1 MEEERVRYGIDSENK
16 RGNKVIEYSVKGEH
30 KSSATLKF
38 TTNKTV
44 YLEFTFCDNCSIFI
58 ELSKDGYHSEGISGS
73 CTCIKKD
80 VLDSLDE
87 FMKVDCNKFVD
98 EILNGRVFI
107 DKRIINEYL
116 KDGIM
121 KVLQTY
127 EEGES
132 KKKFVR
138 DTRIDPLYNDMANP
152 NIKAARGKYKGDPL
166 YDDMKVLG

>member
-1 MEEERVRYGIDSENK
+1 MEERVRYGIDSENK
-16 RGNKVIEYSVKGEH
+16 RGDKVIEYSVKGEH

-38 TTNKTV
+38 TTNKTI
-44 YLEFTFCDNCSIFI
+44 YLEFTFCDNCSMFV
-58 ELSKDGYHSEGISGS
+58 ELSKDGYHLEGISGS
-73 CTCIKKD
+73 CTCIKKE

-107 DKRIINEYL
+107 DKKIINEYL

-127 EEGES
+127 EDGEP
-132 KKKFVR
+132 KKIVR
-138 DTRIDPLYNDMANP
+138 NSRIDPLYNDMANQD
-152 NIKAARGKYKGDPL
+152 IKATRRKYKGDPL
-166 YDDMKVLG
+166 YDDKIVR

>member
-1 MEEERVRYGIDSENK
+1 MEERFRYGIDSENK

-38 TTNKTV
+38 TTNKTI
-44 YLEFTFCDNCSIFI
+44 YLEFTFCDNCSMFV
-58 ELSKDGYHSEGISGS
+58 ELSKDGYHLKGISGS
-73 CTCIKKD
+73 CTCIKKE

-87 FMKVDCNKFVD
+87 FMKVDCSKFVD

-107 DKRIINEYL
+107 DKKIINEYL

-127 EEGES
+127 EDGEH
-132 KKKFVR
+132 KKIVR
-138 DTRIDPLYNDMANP
+138 NSRIDPLYNDMANP
-152 NIKAARGKYKGDPL
+152 SINVTKGKYKGDPL
-166 YDDMKVLG
+166 YDDKMVR

>member
-1 MEEERVRYGIDSENK
+1 MEEERVRYCIDSENK
-16 RGNKVIEYSVKGEH
+16 RGNKVIEYSIKGEH

-38 TTNKTV
+38 TTNKTI

-73 CTCIKKD
+73 CACVKKEL
-80 VLDSLDE
+80 LDSLDE
-87 FMKVDCNKFVD
+87 FMKINCNKFVD
-98 EILNGRVFI
+98 EILNCRVFI

-127 EEGES
+127 EDGEP
-132 KKKFVR
+132 KKIVR
-138 DTRIDPLYNDMANP
+138 NSRIDPLYNDMANP
-152 NIKAARGKYKGDPL
+152 SINVTKGKYKSDTL
-166 YDDMKVLG
+166 YDDMKI

>member
-1 MEEERVRYGIDSENK
+1 MEEERVRYSIDSVNK

-38 TTNKTV
+38 TTNKTI

-73 CTCIKKD
+73 CTCVKNEL
-80 VLDSLDE
+80 LDSLDE
-87 FMKVDCNKFVD
+87 FMKVDCSKFVD

-107 DKRIINEYL
+107 DKKIINEYL

-127 EEGES
+127 EDSEP
-132 KKKFVR
+132 KKIVR
-138 DTRIDPLYNDMANP
+138 KVILYMM
-152 NIKAARGKYKGDPL
+152 IKW
-166 YDDMKVLG
+166 

>member
-1 MEEERVRYGIDSENK
+1 MEVWICHGIDSINK
-16 RGNKVIEYSVKGEH
+16 RGNKVIEYYVKGEH

-38 TTNKTV
+38 TTNKTI
-44 YLEFTFCDNCSIFI
+44 YLEFTFCDNCSMFV
-58 ELSKDGYHSEGISGS
+58 ELSKDGYHLEGISGS
-73 CTCIKKD
+73 CTCIKKE

-87 FMKVDCNKFVD
+87 FMKVDCSKFVD

-107 DKRIINEYL
+107 DKKVINEYL

-127 EEGES
+127 EDSE

-138 DTRIDPLYNDMANP
+138 DTRIDPLYNDRVNP
-152 NIKAARGKYKGDPL
+152 NIKATRGKYKGDPL
-166 YDDMKVLG
+166 YDDKNGEVIV

>member
-1 MEEERVRYGIDSENK
+1 MEERVRYCIDSVNK

-30 KSSATLKF
+30 KSSATIKF
-38 TTNKTV
+38 TTNKTI
-44 YLEFTFCDNCSIFI
+44 YLEFTFCDNCSMFV
-58 ELSKDGYHSEGISGS
+58 ELSKDGYHLEGISGS
-73 CTCIKKD
+73 CTCIKKE

-121 KVLQTY
+121 KVLQIY
-127 EEGES
+127 EDGEP
-132 KKKFVR
+132 KKLVR
-138 DTRIDPLYNDMANP
+138 NSRIDPLYNDMANP
-152 NIKAARGKYKGDPL
+152 SINVTKGKYNGDTL
-166 YDDMKVLG
+166 YDDKMVR

>member
-1 MEEERVRYGIDSENK
+1 MEEERFRYCIDSVNK

-38 TTNKTV
+38 TTNKTI

-58 ELSKDGYHSEGISGS
+58 ELSKDGYHSEGVSGS
-73 CTCIKKD
+73 CTCIKKE

-107 DKRIINEYL
+107 DKRIINKYL

-127 EEGES
+127 EDSEP
-132 KKKFVR
+132 KKIVR
-138 DTRIDPLYNDMANP
+138 NSRIDPLYNDMANP
-152 NIKAARGKYKGDPL
+152 SIKVARGKYKGDPL
-166 YDDMKVLG
+166 YDDKIVR

>member
-38 TTNKTV
+38 TTNKTI
-44 YLEFTFCDNCSIFI
+44 YLEFTFCDKCSIFI
-58 ELSKDGYHSEGISGS
+58 ELSKDGYHSECVSGS
-73 CTCIKKD
+73 CTCMKKE

-127 EEGES
+127 EDGEP

-138 DTRIDPLYNDMANP
+138 NYKIDPLYNDRPNL
-152 NIKAARGKYKGDPL
+152 NIKATRRKYNGDPL
-166 YDDMKVLG
+166 YDDKMVR

>member
-1 MEEERVRYGIDSENK
+1 MGEKICHGIDSVNK

-38 TTNKTV
+38 TTNKTI

-73 CTCIKKD
+73 CACVKKEL
-80 VLDSLDE
+80 LDSLDE

-107 DKRIINEYL
+107 DKKIINEYL

-127 EEGES
+127 EDSEP
-132 KKKFVR
+132 KKIVR
-138 DTRIDPLYNDMANP
+138 NSRIDPLYNDMVNP
-152 NIKAARGKYKGDPL
+152 NIKATRRKYKGDPL
-166 YDDMKVLG
+166 YDDKMVR

>member
-1 MEEERVRYGIDSENK
+1 MIKE
-16 RGNKVIEYSVKGEH
+16 RGNKVIEYSIKGEH

-38 TTNKTV
+38 TTNKTI

-58 ELSKDGYHSEGISGS
+58 ELSKDGYHSEGVSGS
-73 CTCIKKD
+73 CACVKKEL
-80 VLDSLDE
+80 LDSLDE
-87 FMKVDCNKFVD
+87 FMKVNCNKFVD

-107 DKRIINEYL
+107 DKKIINEYL

-127 EEGES
+127 EDS
-132 KKKFVR
+132 KPKKIVR
-138 DTRIDPLYNDMANP
+138 NSRIDKLYNDMANP
-152 NIKAARGKYKGDPL
+152 NIKVARGKYKGDPL